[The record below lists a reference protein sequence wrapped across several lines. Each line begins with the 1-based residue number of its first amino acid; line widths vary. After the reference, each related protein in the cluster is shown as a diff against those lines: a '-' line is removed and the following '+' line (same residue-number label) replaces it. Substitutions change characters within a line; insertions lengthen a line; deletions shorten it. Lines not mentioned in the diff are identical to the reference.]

1 MIMRFSVQTLLLLSL
16 FMPGAILQA
25 ADINMWDVAGKAE
38 ISLEQAA
45 GEFPSPGIVY
55 VGEFHDNAAHH
66 AAQLAVIQ
74 SLDKRKRPIA
84 VGLEMFQH
92 IEQSILDAWVAKAL
106 SEEEMRRAFA
116 RNWSQDWHLYRDI
129 FLYCRDRS
137 IPMVG
142 LNVPRSITRKVAQN
156 GFESLTPEEIGKL
169 PPIVCRVDREYEEFL
184 RRVLGSH
191 GSESGFRRFCEAQ
204 LVWDTAMAIY
214 ALEYLKD
221 ASRTHGCRS
230 LRHDPRLEESRA
242 RAGRPRECRGRAGRG
257 PTLRERP
264 LDARKRLKG
273 GCRLP
278 DSRPGGIAPE
288 SSWESFGF

>member
-1 MIMRFSVQTLLLLSL
+1 MRMRFVVLPLLLLFL
-16 FMPGAILQA
+16 FIPGAVLQA
-25 ADINMWDVAGKAE
+25 AEIAIWDVAGKAE

-45 GEFPSPGIVY
+45 EKFPSPGIVY

-66 AAQLAVIQ
+66 AGQLAVIQ
-74 SLDKRKRPIA
+74 SLDKRKRPLA

-129 FLYCRDRS
+129 FLYCRDRR

-156 GFESLTPEEIGKL
+156 GFASLTPEEIGKL
-169 PPIVCRVDREYEEFL
+169 PPIVCRVDREYEDFL

-214 ALEYLKD
+214 ALAYLND
-221 ASRTHGCRS
+221 HPERTVVVLCGMIH
-230 LRHDPRLEESRA
+230 A
-242 RAGRPRECRGRAGRG
+242 WKKA
-257 PTLRERP
+257 
-264 LDARKRLKG
+264 
-273 GCRLP
+273 
-278 DSRPGGIAPE
+278 APE
-288 SSWESFGF
+288 QAARENADVEQAVIQPAVKGRWTPGSVSEEDADYLILGLGE

>member
-1 MIMRFSVQTLLLLSL
+1 MRFSVQTLLLLSL

-116 RNWSQDWHLYRDI
+116 HNWSQDWHLYQDI

-214 ALEYLKD
+214 ALEYLKAHPERTVVVLCGMIHAWKKAAPEQATRENAEVEQAVVQPAVKGRWTPGSVSKED
-221 ASRTHGCRS
+221 ADYLILG
-230 LRHDPRLEESRA
+230 LEE
-242 RAGRPRECRGRAGRG
+242 
-257 PTLRERP
+257 
-264 LDARKRLKG
+264 
-273 GCRLP
+273 
-278 DSRPGGIAPE
+278 
-288 SSWESFGF
+288 

>member
-1 MIMRFSVQTLLLLSL
+1 MRMRFVVLPLLLLSL
-16 FMPGAILQA
+16 FIPGAVLQA
-25 ADINMWDVAGKAE
+25 AEIAIWDVAGKAE

-45 GEFPSPGIVY
+45 EKFPTPGIVY

-66 AAQLAVIQ
+66 AGQLAVIQ
-74 SLDKRKRPIA
+74 SLDKRKRPLA

-129 FLYCRDRS
+129 FLYCRDRR

-156 GFESLTPEEIGKL
+156 GFASLTPEEIGKL
-169 PPIVCRVDREYEEFL
+169 PPIVCRVDREYEDFL

-214 ALEYLKD
+214 ALAYLND
-221 ASRTHGCRS
+221 HPERTVVVLCGMIH
-230 LRHDPRLEESRA
+230 A
-242 RAGRPRECRGRAGRG
+242 WKKA
-257 PTLRERP
+257 
-264 LDARKRLKG
+264 
-273 GCRLP
+273 
-278 DSRPGGIAPE
+278 APE
-288 SSWESFGF
+288 QAARENADVEQAVIQPSVKGRWTPGSVSEEDADYLILGLGE

>member
-1 MIMRFSVQTLLLLSL
+1 MRMRFVVLPLLLLSL
-16 FMPGAILQA
+16 FIPGAVLQA
-25 ADINMWDVAGKAE
+25 AEIAIWDVAGKAE

-45 GEFPSPGIVY
+45 EKFPSPGIVY

-66 AAQLAVIQ
+66 AGQLAVIQ
-74 SLDKRKRPIA
+74 SLDKRKRPLA

-129 FLYCRDRS
+129 FLYCRDRR

-156 GFESLTPEEIGKL
+156 GFASLTPEEIGKL
-169 PPIVCRVDREYEEFL
+169 PPIVCRVDREYEDFL

-214 ALEYLKD
+214 ALEYLK
-221 ASRTHGCRS
+221 SHPERTVVVLCGMIH
-230 LRHDPRLEESRA
+230 A
-242 RAGRPRECRGRAGRG
+242 WKKA
-257 PTLRERP
+257 
-264 LDARKRLKG
+264 
-273 GCRLP
+273 
-278 DSRPGGIAPE
+278 APE
-288 SSWESFGF
+288 QAARENADVEQAVIQPAVKGRWTPGSVSEEDADYLILGLGE

>member
-1 MIMRFSVQTLLLLSL
+1 MRMRFVVLPLLLLSL
-16 FMPGAILQA
+16 FIPGAVLQA
-25 ADINMWDVAGKAE
+25 AEITIWDVAGKAE

-45 GEFPSPGIVY
+45 EKFPSPGIVY

-66 AAQLAVIQ
+66 AGQLAVIQ
-74 SLDKRKRPIA
+74 SLDKRKRPLA

-129 FLYCRDRS
+129 FLYCRDRR

-156 GFESLTPEEIGKL
+156 GFASLTPEEIGKL
-169 PPIVCRVDREYEEFL
+169 PPIVCRVDREYEDFL

-214 ALEYLKD
+214 ALAYLND
-221 ASRTHGCRS
+221 HPERTVVVLCGMIH
-230 LRHDPRLEESRA
+230 A
-242 RAGRPRECRGRAGRG
+242 WKKA
-257 PTLRERP
+257 
-264 LDARKRLKG
+264 
-273 GCRLP
+273 
-278 DSRPGGIAPE
+278 APE
-288 SSWESFGF
+288 QAARENADVEQAVIQPSVKGRWTPGSVSEEDADYLILGLGE

>member
-1 MIMRFSVQTLLLLSL
+1 MRMRFVVLPLLLLFL
-16 FMPGAILQA
+16 FIPGAVLQA
-25 ADINMWDVAGKAE
+25 AEITIWDVAGKAE

-45 GEFPSPGIVY
+45 EKFPSPGIVY

-66 AAQLAVIQ
+66 AGQLAVIQ
-74 SLDKRKRPIA
+74 SLDKRKRPLA

-129 FLYCRDRS
+129 FLYCRDRR

-156 GFESLTPEEIGKL
+156 GFASLTPEEIGKL
-169 PPIVCRVDREYEEFL
+169 PPIVCRVDREYEDFL

-214 ALEYLKD
+214 ALEYLND
-221 ASRTHGCRS
+221 HPERTVVVLCGMIH
-230 LRHDPRLEESRA
+230 A
-242 RAGRPRECRGRAGRG
+242 WKKA
-257 PTLRERP
+257 
-264 LDARKRLKG
+264 
-273 GCRLP
+273 
-278 DSRPGGIAPE
+278 APE
-288 SSWESFGF
+288 QAARENADVEQAVIQPAVKGRWTPGSVSEEDADYLILGLGE

>member
-1 MIMRFSVQTLLLLSL
+1 MIIRFSVQTLLLLSL

-214 ALEYLKD
+214 ALEYLKAHPERTVVVLCGMIHAWKKAAPEQATRENAEVEQAVVQPAVKGRWTPGSVSKED
-221 ASRTHGCRS
+221 ADYLILG
-230 LRHDPRLEESRA
+230 LEE
-242 RAGRPRECRGRAGRG
+242 
-257 PTLRERP
+257 
-264 LDARKRLKG
+264 
-273 GCRLP
+273 
-278 DSRPGGIAPE
+278 
-288 SSWESFGF
+288 

>member
-1 MIMRFSVQTLLLLSL
+1 MRMRFVVLPLLLLSL
-16 FMPGAILQA
+16 FIPGAVLQA
-25 ADINMWDVAGKAE
+25 AEITIWDVAGKAE

-45 GEFPSPGIVY
+45 EKFPTPGIVY

-66 AAQLAVIQ
+66 AGQLAVIQ
-74 SLDKRKRPIA
+74 SLDKRKRPLA

-129 FLYCRDRS
+129 FLYCRDRR

-156 GFESLTPEEIGKL
+156 GFASLTPEEIGKL
-169 PPIVCRVDREYEEFL
+169 PPIVCRVDREYEDFL

-214 ALEYLKD
+214 ALAYLND
-221 ASRTHGCRS
+221 HPERTVVVLCGMIH
-230 LRHDPRLEESRA
+230 A
-242 RAGRPRECRGRAGRG
+242 WKKA
-257 PTLRERP
+257 
-264 LDARKRLKG
+264 
-273 GCRLP
+273 
-278 DSRPGGIAPE
+278 APE
-288 SSWESFGF
+288 QAARENADVEQAVIQPAVKGRWTPGSVSEEDADYLILGLGE

>member
-1 MIMRFSVQTLLLLSL
+1 LLFYRCCYL
-16 FMPGAILQA
+16 FLFIPGAVLQA
-25 ADINMWDVAGKAE
+25 ADITLWDVAGKAE

-45 GEFPSPGIVY
+45 EKFPSPGIVY

-66 AAQLAVIQ
+66 AGQLAVIQ
-74 SLDKRKRPIA
+74 SLDKRKRPMA

-129 FLYCRDRS
+129 FLYCRDRR

-156 GFESLTPEEIGKL
+156 GFASLTPEEIGKL
-169 PPIVCRVDREYEEFL
+169 PPIVCRVDREYEDFL

-214 ALEYLKD
+214 ALEYLND
-221 ASRTHGCRS
+221 HPERTVVVLCGMIH
-230 LRHDPRLEESRA
+230 A
-242 RAGRPRECRGRAGRG
+242 WKKA
-257 PTLRERP
+257 
-264 LDARKRLKG
+264 
-273 GCRLP
+273 
-278 DSRPGGIAPE
+278 APE
-288 SSWESFGF
+288 QAARENADVEQAVIQPAVKGRWTPGSVSEEDADYLILGLGE

>member
-1 MIMRFSVQTLLLLSL
+1 MRMRLGVQTLLFVLL
-16 FMPGAILQA
+16 FIPGTILQA
-25 ADINMWDVAGKAE
+25 ADMTLWDVAGKAE

-45 GEFPSPGIVY
+45 GKLPSPGIVY

-74 SLDKRKRPIA
+74 SLDKRKRPVA

-92 IEQSILDAWVAKAL
+92 IEQSVLDAWVARAL

-137 IPMVG
+137 IPMIG
-142 LNVPRSITRKVAQN
+142 LNVPRSITRKVARN

-214 ALEYLKD
+214 ALAHLEDHPKHTVVVLCGMIHAWKKAAPEQAARENADVEQAVIQPSVEGRWTPGSVSKKD
-221 ASRTHGCRS
+221 ADYLILG
-230 LRHDPRLEESRA
+230 LEE
-242 RAGRPRECRGRAGRG
+242 
-257 PTLRERP
+257 
-264 LDARKRLKG
+264 
-273 GCRLP
+273 
-278 DSRPGGIAPE
+278 
-288 SSWESFGF
+288 

>member
-1 MIMRFSVQTLLLLSL
+1 MRMRFVVLPLLLLFL
-16 FMPGAILQA
+16 FIPGAVLQA
-25 ADINMWDVAGKAE
+25 AEITIWDVAGKAE

-45 GEFPSPGIVY
+45 EKFPSPGIVY

-66 AAQLAVIQ
+66 AGQLAVIQ
-74 SLDKRKRPIA
+74 SLDKRKRPLA

-129 FLYCRDRS
+129 FLYCRDRR

-156 GFESLTPEEIGKL
+156 GFASLTPEEIGKL
-169 PPIVCRVDREYEEFL
+169 PPIVCRVDREYEDFL

-214 ALEYLKD
+214 ALAYLK
-221 ASRTHGCRS
+221 SHPERTVVVLCGMIH
-230 LRHDPRLEESRA
+230 A
-242 RAGRPRECRGRAGRG
+242 WKKA
-257 PTLRERP
+257 
-264 LDARKRLKG
+264 
-273 GCRLP
+273 
-278 DSRPGGIAPE
+278 APE
-288 SSWESFGF
+288 QAARENADVEQAVIQPAVKGRWTPGSVSEEDADYLILGLGE

>member
-1 MIMRFSVQTLLLLSL
+1 MSMRLGVQTLLFL
-16 FMPGAILQA
+16 FLFIPGTILQA
-25 ADINMWDVAGKAE
+25 ADMTVWDVAGKAE
-38 ISLEQAA
+38 IGLEQAA
-45 GEFPSPGIVY
+45 GKLPSPGIVY

-74 SLDKRKRPIA
+74 SLDNRKRPVA

-92 IEQSILDAWVAKAL
+92 IEQSILDAWVARAL
-106 SEEEMRRAFA
+106 SEDEMRRAFA

-142 LNVPRSITRKVAQN
+142 LNVPRSITRKVAKN
-156 GFESLTPEEIGKL
+156 GFASLTPEEIGKL

-214 ALEYLKD
+214 ALAYLND
-221 ASRTHGCRS
+221 HPERTVVVLCGMIH
-230 LRHDPRLEESRA
+230 A
-242 RAGRPRECRGRAGRG
+242 WKKA
-257 PTLRERP
+257 
-264 LDARKRLKG
+264 
-273 GCRLP
+273 
-278 DSRPGGIAPE
+278 APE
-288 SSWESFGF
+288 QAARENAEVEQAVIQPSVKGRWTPGSVSKEDADYLLLGLEQ

>member
-1 MIMRFSVQTLLLLSL
+1 MIMRFGVQTLLFLFLLKPS
-16 FMPGAILQA
+16 AILLA
-25 ADINMWDVAGKAE
+25 ADITLWDVAGKIE

-74 SLDKRKRPIA
+74 NLDKLKRPIA

-116 RNWSQDWHLYRDI
+116 RNWTQDWHLYRDI
-129 FLYCRDRS
+129 FLYCRDRN

-142 LNVPRSITRKVAQN
+142 LNVPRSITRKVARN
-156 GFESLTPEEIGKL
+156 GFESLAPEEIGKL

-214 ALEYLKD
+214 ALEYLKNHPERTVVVLCGMIHAWKKAAPEQATRENAEVEQAVVQPSVKGRWTPQSVSKED
-221 ASRTHGCRS
+221 ADYLILG
-230 LRHDPRLEESRA
+230 LEE
-242 RAGRPRECRGRAGRG
+242 
-257 PTLRERP
+257 
-264 LDARKRLKG
+264 
-273 GCRLP
+273 
-278 DSRPGGIAPE
+278 
-288 SSWESFGF
+288 

>member
-1 MIMRFSVQTLLLLSL
+1 MRMRFVVLPLLLLFL
-16 FMPGAILQA
+16 FIPGAVLQA
-25 ADINMWDVAGKAE
+25 AEITIWDVAGKAE

-45 GEFPSPGIVY
+45 EKFPTPGIVY

-66 AAQLAVIQ
+66 AGQLAVIQ
-74 SLDKRKRPIA
+74 SLDKRKRPLA

-129 FLYCRDRS
+129 FLYCRDRR

-156 GFESLTPEEIGKL
+156 GFASLTPEEIGKL
-169 PPIVCRVDREYEEFL
+169 PPIVCRVDREYEDFL

-214 ALEYLKD
+214 ALEYLK
-221 ASRTHGCRS
+221 SHPERTVVVLCGMIH
-230 LRHDPRLEESRA
+230 A
-242 RAGRPRECRGRAGRG
+242 WKKA
-257 PTLRERP
+257 
-264 LDARKRLKG
+264 
-273 GCRLP
+273 
-278 DSRPGGIAPE
+278 APE
-288 SSWESFGF
+288 QAARENADVEQAVIQPAVKGRWTPGSVSEEDADYLILGLGE

>member
-1 MIMRFSVQTLLLLSL
+1 MRMRFVVLPLLLLFL
-16 FMPGAILQA
+16 FIPGAVLQA
-25 ADINMWDVAGKAE
+25 AEITIWDVAGKAE

-45 GEFPSPGIVY
+45 EKFPSPGIVY

-66 AAQLAVIQ
+66 AGQLAVIQ
-74 SLDKRKRPIA
+74 SLDKRKRPLA

-129 FLYCRDRS
+129 FLYCRDRR

-156 GFESLTPEEIGKL
+156 GFASLTPEEIGKL
-169 PPIVCRVDREYEEFL
+169 PPIVCRVDREYEDFL

-214 ALEYLKD
+214 ALAYLND
-221 ASRTHGCRS
+221 HPERTVVVLCGMIH
-230 LRHDPRLEESRA
+230 A
-242 RAGRPRECRGRAGRG
+242 WKKA
-257 PTLRERP
+257 
-264 LDARKRLKG
+264 
-273 GCRLP
+273 
-278 DSRPGGIAPE
+278 APE
-288 SSWESFGF
+288 QAARENADVEQAVIQPSVKGRWTPGSVSEEDADYLILGLGE

>member
-1 MIMRFSVQTLLLLSL
+1 MMMRFGVPTLLLLFL
-16 FMPGAILQA
+16 FKPAAALQA
-25 ADINMWDVAGKAE
+25 ADITLWDVAGKAE
-38 ISLEQAA
+38 ISMEQAA
-45 GEFPSPGIVY
+45 GKLPSPGIVY

-92 IEQSILDAWVAKAL
+92 IEQSILDAWVAQAL

-116 RNWSQDWHLYRDI
+116 RNWSDDWHLYRDI
-129 FLYCRDRS
+129 FMYCRERN
-137 IPMVG
+137 IPMIG
-142 LNVPRSITRKVAQN
+142 LNVPRSITRKVARN

-169 PPIVCRVDREYEEFL
+169 PPIVCRVDREYEAFL

-221 ASRTHGCRS
+221 HPERTVVVLCGMIH
-230 LRHDPRLEESRA
+230 A
-242 RAGRPRECRGRAGRG
+242 WKKA
-257 PTLRERP
+257 
-264 LDARKRLKG
+264 
-273 GCRLP
+273 
-278 DSRPGGIAPE
+278 APE
-288 SSWESFGF
+288 QATRENTEVEQTVIQPSVKGRWTPASVSKEDADYLILALEK

>member
-1 MIMRFSVQTLLLLSL
+1 MRFSVQTLLLLSL

-38 ISLEQAA
+38 INLEQAA

-116 RNWSQDWHLYRDI
+116 RNWSQDWHLYQDI

-214 ALEYLKD
+214 ALEYLKAHPERTVVVLCGMIHAWKKAAPEQATRENAEVEQAVVQPAVKGRWTPGSVSKED
-221 ASRTHGCRS
+221 ADYLILG
-230 LRHDPRLEESRA
+230 LEE
-242 RAGRPRECRGRAGRG
+242 
-257 PTLRERP
+257 
-264 LDARKRLKG
+264 
-273 GCRLP
+273 
-278 DSRPGGIAPE
+278 
-288 SSWESFGF
+288 